1 MIKMDTALT
10 IFLLA
15 SVAIIHTVCVYLIK
29 KFLRNKPLGMQTLG
43 DIFLINALNVQSI
56 DVITHATVL
65 NLAVLSKNP
74 INETIAISLTFVA
87 EIVLT
92 VDICFLLFNVLI
104 KYVCIYHSGIQ
115 EMIPDSKIIKTIWM
129 FSTILSLILVLTEYA
144 FIREIESSLIYN
156 CLRHEWSGKQ
166 EARYFVNLIFFLI
179 VSMYIYLQ
187 IRIKGCPYLN
197 SKSQE
202 YLLFLFKHCTL

>member
-1 MIKMDTALT
+1 MMNMDTALT
-10 IFLLA
+10 TFLLA

-29 KFLRNKPLGMQTLG
+29 KFIRNKPLGMQTLG
-43 DIFLINALNVQSI
+43 DLFLINALNVQSL
-56 DVITHATVL
+56 DVIIHATVL

-74 INETIAISLTFVA
+74 TNENVAIFLAIVA
-87 EIVLT
+87 DVVLT
-92 VDICFLLFNVLI
+92 VDVFFLFFNVFI
-104 KYVCIYHSGIQ
+104 KYVCIYHSSIQ

-129 FSTILSLILVLTEYA
+129 FSTILSLFLVMTEYT

-166 EARYFVNLIFFLI
+166 EARYFVNLIFFVI
-179 VSMYIYLQ
+179 VFMYLYLQ

-197 SKSQE
+197 SKSQD
-202 YLLFLFKHCTL
+202 LFKHFK

>member
-1 MIKMDTALT
+1 MMNMDTALT
-10 IFLLA
+10 TFLLA

-29 KFLRNKPLGMQTLG
+29 KFIRNKPLGMQTLG
-43 DIFLINALNVQSI
+43 DLFLINALNVQSL
-56 DVITHATVL
+56 DVIIHATVL

-74 INETIAISLTFVA
+74 TNENVAIFLAIVA
-87 EIVLT
+87 DVVLT
-92 VDICFLLFNVLI
+92 VDVFFLFFNVFI
-104 KYVCIYHSGIQ
+104 KYVCIYHSSIQ

-129 FSTILSLILVLTEYA
+129 FSTILSLFLVMTEYT

-166 EARYFVNLIFFLI
+166 EARYFVNLIFFVI
-179 VSMYIYLQ
+179 VFIYLYLQ

-197 SKSQE
+197 SKSQD
-202 YLLFLFKHCTL
+202 LFKQFK

>member
-1 MIKMDTALT
+1 MMNMDTALT
-10 IFLLA
+10 TFLLA

-29 KFLRNKPLGMQTLG
+29 KFIRNKPLGMQTLG
-43 DIFLINALNVQSI
+43 DLFLINALNVQSL
-56 DVITHATVL
+56 DVIIHATVL

-74 INETIAISLTFVA
+74 TNENVAIFLAIVA
-87 EIVLT
+87 DVVLT
-92 VDICFLLFNVLI
+92 VDVFFLFFNVFI
-104 KYVCIYHSGIQ
+104 KYVCIYHSSIQ

-129 FSTILSLILVLTEYA
+129 FSTILSLFLVMTEYT

-166 EARYFVNLIFFLI
+166 EARYFVNLIFFVI
-179 VSMYIYLQ
+179 VFIYLYLQ

-197 SKSQE
+197 SKSQD
-202 YLLFLFKHCTL
+202 LFKHFK

>member
-1 MIKMDTALT
+1 MIEMNTALT
-10 IFLLA
+10 SFLLA

-43 DIFLINALNVQSI
+43 DLFLINALNVQSI

-74 INETIAISLTFVA
+74 TNENITIFLALVA
-87 EIVLT
+87 EVVIT
-92 VDICFLLFNVLI
+92 VDVCFLFFNVFI
-104 KYVCIYHSGIQ
+104 KYVCIYHSSIQ
-115 EMIPDSKIIKTIWM
+115 EMVEDSKIIKTIWI
-129 FSTILSLILVLTEYA
+129 FSTIFSLILVVTEYG

-166 EARYFVNLIFFLI
+166 EARYFVNLVFFLI
-179 VSMYIYLQ
+179 VFMYLYLQ

-197 SKSQE
+197 FKS
-202 YLLFLFKHCTL
+202 

>member
-1 MIKMDTALT
+1 MMNMNTALT
-10 IFLLA
+10 TFLLA

-43 DIFLINALNVQSI
+43 DLFLINALNVQSL

-74 INETIAISLTFVA
+74 TNENITIFLALVA
-87 EIVLT
+87 EVVIT
-92 VDICFLLFNVLI
+92 VDVCFLFFNVFI
-104 KYVCIYHSGIQ
+104 KYVCIYHSSIQ
-115 EMIPDSKIIKTIWM
+115 EMVEDSKIIKTIWI
-129 FSTILSLILVLTEYA
+129 FSTIFSLILVVTEYG

-166 EARYFVNLIFFLI
+166 EARYFVNLVFFLI
-179 VSMYIYLQ
+179 VFMYLYLQ

-197 SKSQE
+197 FKS
-202 YLLFLFKHCTL
+202 

>member
-1 MIKMDTALT
+1 MMNMDTALT
-10 IFLLA
+10 TFLLA

-29 KFLRNKPLGMQTLG
+29 KFIRNKPLGMQTLG
-43 DIFLINALNVQSI
+43 DLFLINALNVQSL
-56 DVITHATVL
+56 DVIIHATVL

-74 INETIAISLTFVA
+74 TNENVAIFLAIVA
-87 EIVLT
+87 DVVLT
-92 VDICFLLFNVLI
+92 VDVFFLFFNVFI
-104 KYVCIYHSGIQ
+104 KYVCIYHSSIQ

-129 FSTILSLILVLTEYA
+129 FSTILSLFLVMTEYT

-166 EARYFVNLIFFLI
+166 EARYFVNLIFFVI
-179 VSMYIYLQ
+179 VFMYLYLQ

-197 SKSQE
+197 SKSQDI
-202 YLLFLFKHCTL
+202 FKHFK

>member
-1 MIKMDTALT
+1 MMNMDTALT
-10 IFLLA
+10 TFLLA

-29 KFLRNKPLGMQTLG
+29 KFIRNKPLGMQTLG
-43 DIFLINALNVQSI
+43 DLFLINALNVQSL
-56 DVITHATVL
+56 DVIIHATVL

-74 INETIAISLTFVA
+74 TNENVAIFLAIVA
-87 EIVLT
+87 DVVLT
-92 VDICFLLFNVLI
+92 VDVFFLFFNVFI
-104 KYVCIYHSGIQ
+104 KYVCIYHSSIQ

-129 FSTILSLILVLTEYA
+129 FSTILSLFLVMTEYT

-166 EARYFVNLIFFLI
+166 EARYFVNLIFFVI
-179 VSMYIYLQ
+179 VFIYLYLQ

-197 SKSQE
+197 SKSQD
-202 YLLFLFKHCTL
+202 LF

>member
-1 MIKMDTALT
+1 MIEMNTALT
-10 IFLLA
+10 SFLLA

-43 DIFLINALNVQSI
+43 DLFLINALNVQSI
-56 DVITHATVL
+56 DVITHAMVL

-74 INETIAISLTFVA
+74 TNENITIFLALVA
-87 EIVLT
+87 EVVIT
-92 VDICFLLFNVLI
+92 VDVCFLFFNVFI
-104 KYVCIYHSGIQ
+104 KYVCIYHSSIQ
-115 EMIPDSKIIKTIWM
+115 EMVEDSKIIKTIWI
-129 FSTILSLILVLTEYA
+129 FSTIFSLILVVTEYG

-166 EARYFVNLIFFLI
+166 EARYFVNLVFFLI
-179 VSMYIYLQ
+179 VFMYLYLQ

-197 SKSQE
+197 FKS
-202 YLLFLFKHCTL
+202 

>member
-1 MIKMDTALT
+1 MMNMNAALT
-10 IFLLA
+10 TFLLA

-43 DIFLINALNVQSI
+43 DLFLINALNVQSI

-74 INETIAISLTFVA
+74 TNENITIFLALVA
-87 EIVLT
+87 EVVIT
-92 VDICFLLFNVLI
+92 VDVCFLFFNVFI
-104 KYVCIYHSGIQ
+104 KYVCIYHSSIQ
-115 EMIPDSKIIKTIWM
+115 EMVEDSKIIKTIWI
-129 FSTILSLILVLTEYA
+129 FSTIFSLILVVTEYG

-166 EARYFVNLIFFLI
+166 EARYFVNLVFFLI
-179 VSMYIYLQ
+179 VFMYLYLQ

-197 SKSQE
+197 FKS
-202 YLLFLFKHCTL
+202 

>member
-1 MIKMDTALT
+1 MMNMDTALT
-10 IFLLA
+10 TFLLA

-29 KFLRNKPLGMQTLG
+29 KFIRNKPLGMQTLG
-43 DIFLINALNVQSI
+43 DLFLINALNVQSL
-56 DVITHATVL
+56 DVIIHATVL

-74 INETIAISLTFVA
+74 TNENVAIFLAIVA
-87 EIVLT
+87 DVVLT
-92 VDICFLLFNVLI
+92 VDVFFLFFNVFI
-104 KYVCIYHSGIQ
+104 KYVCIYHSSIQ

-129 FSTILSLILVLTEYA
+129 FSTILSLFLVMTEYT

-166 EARYFVNLIFFLI
+166 EARYFVNLIFFVI
-179 VSMYIYLQ
+179 VFIYLYLQ

-197 SKSQE
+197 SKSQD
-202 YLLFLFKHCTL
+202 LFMHFK

>member
-1 MIKMDTALT
+1 MMNMNTALT
-10 IFLLA
+10 TFLLA

-29 KFLRNKPLGMQTLG
+29 KFIRNKPLGMQTLG
-43 DIFLINALNVQSI
+43 DLFLINALNVQSL
-56 DVITHATVL
+56 DVIIHATVL

-74 INETIAISLTFVA
+74 TNENVAIFLAIVA
-87 EIVLT
+87 DVVLT
-92 VDICFLLFNVLI
+92 VDVFFLFFNVFI
-104 KYVCIYHSGIQ
+104 KYICIYHSSIQ

-129 FSTILSLILVLTEYA
+129 FSTILSLFLVMTEYT

-166 EARYFVNLIFFLI
+166 EARYFVNLIFFVI
-179 VSMYIYLQ
+179 VFIYLYLQ

-197 SKSQE
+197 SKSQD
-202 YLLFLFKHCTL
+202 LFKHFK

>member
-1 MIKMDTALT
+1 MDTALT
-10 IFLLA
+10 TFLLA

-29 KFLRNKPLGMQTLG
+29 KFIRNKPLGMQTLG
-43 DIFLINALNVQSI
+43 DLFLINALNVQSL
-56 DVITHATVL
+56 DVIIHATVL

-74 INETIAISLTFVA
+74 TNENVAIFLAIVA
-87 EIVLT
+87 DVVLT
-92 VDICFLLFNVLI
+92 VDVFFLFFNVFI
-104 KYVCIYHSGIQ
+104 KYVCIYHSSIQ

-129 FSTILSLILVLTEYA
+129 FSTILSLFLVMTEYT

-166 EARYFVNLIFFLI
+166 EARYFVNLIFFVI
-179 VSMYIYLQ
+179 VFIYLYLQ

-197 SKSQE
+197 SKSQD
-202 YLLFLFKHCTL
+202 LFKQFK

>member
-1 MIKMDTALT
+1 MMNMNTALT
-10 IFLLA
+10 TFLLA

-43 DIFLINALNVQSI
+43 DLFLINALNVQSI

-74 INETIAISLTFVA
+74 TNENITIFLALVA
-87 EIVLT
+87 EVVIT
-92 VDICFLLFNVLI
+92 VDVCFLFFNVFI
-104 KYVCIYHSGIQ
+104 KYVCIYHSSIQ
-115 EMIPDSKIIKTIWM
+115 EMVEDSKIIKTIWI
-129 FSTILSLILVLTEYA
+129 FSTIFSLILVVTEYG

-166 EARYFVNLIFFLI
+166 EARYFVNLVFFLI
-179 VSMYIYLQ
+179 VFMYLYLQ

-197 SKSQE
+197 FKS
-202 YLLFLFKHCTL
+202 